1 MSVSEVLPEA
11 FVFVDEVIPSIIQ
24 DLRYST
30 RENFTGEV
38 VDGYRGKRAV
48 LTKEACQALQQ
59 AQTIFLRDGYSIV
72 LYDSYRPQKAVD
84 CFMTWSR
91 ADQLSVDAEGKK
103 AVYYPTLDREK
114 LFDLGYIAER
124 SGHSRGSTVDVTILE
139 IGKTF
144 KSPPLPKQRRLLRPT
159 LTTTTEVCAEEEI
172 VFVDCQEEEHGF
184 PFVDDGSVDMGSS
197 FDLFHSLSHHDCSPD
212 VLPAIYTK
220 QRNYL
225 RSVMETCGF
234 RAYDQEWWHYTLVE
248 EPNRD
253 VYLDFDL
260 VW

>member
-1 MSVSEVLPEA
+1 MSVGEVLPEA

-59 AQTIFLRDGYSIV
+59 AQNIFLLDGYSLV
-72 LYDSYRPQKAVD
+72 LYDSYRPQKAVN
-84 CFMTWSR
+84 CFMRWSG
-91 ADQLSVDAEGKK
+91 ADELSVDAQGKK
-103 AVYYPTLDREK
+103 ALYYPALERER

-124 SGHSRGSTVDVTILE
+124 SGHSRGSTVDVTIIE
-139 IGKTF
+139 IGKAF
-144 KSPPLPKQRRLLRPT
+144 KSPPLPKQRRLVRPT
-159 LTTTTEVCAEEEI
+159 DAAYAKEEMM
-172 VFVDCQEEEHGF
+172 VFVDCHEEEHGF
-184 PFVDDGSVDMGSS
+184 PFIDDGSVDMGSS
-197 FDLFHSLSHHDCSPD
+197 FDLFHPLSHHDCSPD
-212 VLPAIYTK
+212 VLPPIYTK

-225 RSVMETCGF
+225 RSVMESCGF
-234 RAYDQEWWHYTLVE
+234 RAYEQEWWHYTLIE

-253 VYLDFDL
+253 VYFDFDL